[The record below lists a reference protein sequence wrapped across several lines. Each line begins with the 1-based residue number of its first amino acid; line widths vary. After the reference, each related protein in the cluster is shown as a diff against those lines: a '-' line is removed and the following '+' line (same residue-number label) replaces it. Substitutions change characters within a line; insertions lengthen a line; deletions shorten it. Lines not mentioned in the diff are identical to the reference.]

1 MQFCESLIFG
11 LHDIVHAVFVN
22 RLEHYTLI
30 KSLAW
35 NLEMTTGIESGM
47 VFTLN
52 PTPKIFTHHHYHYQW
67 WDFVTGIF
75 PPYSLLTNSHHG
87 GFLSWW
93 EFAG

>member
-35 NLEMTTGIESGM
+35 NLELATGIESGT
-47 VFTLN
+47 VYTSN
-52 PTPKIFTHHHYHYQW
+52 PTPNIQFIYLPIIIIFING
-67 WDFVTGIF
+67 GILS
-75 PPYSLLTNSHHG
+75 PAYSHHIHY
-87 GFLSWW
+87 
-93 EFAG
+93 